1 MKKIIFIS
9 LFILITASL
18 HSQKMVNI
26 KLQNERIGVA
36 MKLITQQTGVEFS
49 YNPKVVDTHKKIT
62 INIVN
67 KEVTEAVYLLLHDK
81 YFFYIIKGKYVII
94 TSAKA
99 TPKGIA
105 NYEPITEDDKN
116 IIDRSS
122 GNNGHS
128 GLSSIGNDKI
138 ADERIEKRFPLTI
151 NNQTNRI
158 TMSKKTREFSHYIRE
173 EG

>member
-1 MKKIIFIS
+1 MKKIIFIP
-9 LFILITASL
+9 LFILISVSL
-18 HSQKMVNI
+18 HSQNMVNI

-49 YNPKVVDTHKKIT
+49 YNPKVVDTHKKIS

-94 TSAKA
+94 TSAKT
-99 TPKGIA
+99 TPKKITS
-105 NYEPITEDDKN
+105 YKPITKDDKN
-116 IIDRSS
+116 IVDRSS

-128 GLSSIGNDKI
+128 GLSNIGNNKI
-138 ADERIEKRFPLTI
+138 ADERITKDFL
-151 NNQTNRI
+151 
-158 TMSKKTREFSHYIRE
+158 
-173 EG
+173 

>member
-9 LFILITASL
+9 LFIFICVSL
-18 HSQKMVNI
+18 HSQNMVNI

-49 YNPKVVDTHKKIT
+49 YNPKVVDTHKKIS

-94 TSAKA
+94 TSAKT
-99 TPKGIA
+99 TPKKIA
-105 NYEPITEDDKN
+105 NYESVTKYNKN
-116 IIDRSS
+116 IVDRSS
-122 GNNGHS
+122 GNNLHS
-128 GLSSIGNDKI
+128 GLSSIGNNKI
-138 ADERIEKRFPLTI
+138 AEERIRKDFL
-151 NNQTNRI
+151 
-158 TMSKKTREFSHYIRE
+158 
-173 EG
+173 

>member
-49 YNPKVVDTHKKIT
+49 YNPKVVDTHKKIS

-67 KEVTEAVYLLLHDK
+67 KEVTEAVYILLHDK

-105 NYEPITEDDKN
+105 NYEPITEDDK
-116 IIDRSS
+116 I
-122 GNNGHS
+122 
-128 GLSSIGNDKI
+128 L
-138 ADERIEKRFPLTI
+138 
-151 NNQTNRI
+151 
-158 TMSKKTREFSHYIRE
+158 
-173 EG
+173 